1 MKKHDELKWFLIRKF
16 IEILLVVGVAEY
28 FITFAINSYVMPLVF
43 EYFFPDYDNIRMAG
57 SEAVVFLVV
66 MMVLLCLGAIGSVFP
81 FPINGIIHG
90 GIEEIQSGLSQ
101 VMYSMDETTSVYTL
115 DRYNAILLF
124 LTGFALIAIVAAPY
138 ILGALCFAKIT
149 IKEFRAIQEERE
161 QQQRDFDKKRNLM
174 LSDIAHDLRTPM
186 TTVNGYAKALADGM
200 VTDETKKQEYLNA
213 IQNKS
218 VRMNELI
225 NLLFE
230 YVKLDSEGFRLD
242 KTKLDLCELL
252 RENAA
257 LAYSDIEEAGMDF
270 EVQIPEEPYY
280 INADSIQ
287 LSRVVT
293 NLLNNAIRHNPK
305 GTTITLSMKEE
316 AAGVRVV
323 VADDGNAIPDDISG
337 HIFEPFAKGDSSRRS
352 GGSGLGLS
360 IAKKVINMH
369 GWDLKFVSK
378 PDDRNTKAFVIWIK
392 KDKQD
397 YIYG

>member
-1 MKKHDELKWFLIRKF
+1 MKKHDDLKWFLIRKF
-16 IEILLVVGVAEY
+16 IKILIVVGVTEY
-28 FITFAINSYVMPLVF
+28 FITFVINLYVMPVLF
-43 EYFFPDYDNIRMAG
+43 DYFFPDYGKIRIAA
-57 SEAVVFLVV
+57 SEMVLFLVV
-66 MMVLLCLGAIGSVFP
+66 MLVLLCLGAIGSIFP
-81 FPINGIIHG
+81 FPFSGIMRSAL
-90 GIEEIQSGLSQ
+90 ENIQNGLSQ
-101 VMYSMDETTSVYTL
+101 VMSSINETTSIYA
-115 DRYNAILLF
+115 RGRRNAVFLF
-124 LTGFALIAIVAAPY
+124 LTVFVLIVVVVTPY
-138 ILGALCFAKIT
+138 IAGAFCFARIT
-149 IKEFRAIQEERE
+149 VKQFRIIQKERE
-161 QQQRDFDKKRNLM
+161 EQQRDFDRKRNLM

-186 TTVNGYAKALADGM
+186 TTVNGYARALADGM
-200 VTDETKKQEYLNA
+200 VTDEAKRQEYLKA

-242 KTKLDLCELL
+242 KTRLDLCELL

-257 LAYSDIEEAGMDF
+257 LVYSDVEDAEMNF
-270 EVQIPEEPYY
+270 EVSIPEEPYY

-287 LSRVVT
+287 FSRVVT

-305 GTTITLSMKEE
+305 GTTIVLSMEE
-316 AAGVRVV
+316 ETAGVRIII
-323 VADDGNAIPDDISG
+323 ADDGNVIPDDISRN
-337 HIFEPFAKGDSSRRS
+337 IFEPFAKGDSSRRS

-369 GWDLKFVSK
+369 GWDLKFVSR

>member
-1 MKKHDELKWFLIRKF
+1 MKKYDELKWFLIRKF

-57 SEAVVFLVV
+57 SEAVAFLVV

-90 GIEEIQSGLSQ
+90 GIEEIQSRLSQ

-124 LTGFALIAIVAAPY
+124 LTGFALVAIVAAPY

-230 YVKLDSEGFRLD
+230 YAKLDSEGFRLD

-270 EVQIPEEPYY
+270 EVRIPEEPYY

-316 AAGVRVV
+316 AAGVMVV
-323 VADDGNAIPDDISG
+323 VADDGNTIPDDISG

-360 IAKKVINMH
+360 VAKKVINMH

>member
-1 MKKHDELKWFLIRKF
+1 MKKYDELKWFLIRKF

-57 SEAVVFLVV
+57 SEAVAFFVV

-101 VMYSMDETTSVYTL
+101 IMYSMDETTSVYTL

-230 YVKLDSEGFRLD
+230 YAKLDSEGFRLD

-270 EVQIPEEPYY
+270 EVRIPEEPYY
-280 INADSIQ
+280 INVDSIQ

-316 AAGVRVV
+316 AAGVMVV
-323 VADDGNAIPDDISG
+323 VADDGNTIPDDISG

>member
-57 SEAVVFLVV
+57 AEAVAFLVV

-81 FPINGIIHG
+81 FPINGIIHS

-280 INADSIQ
+280 IDADSIQ

-323 VADDGNAIPDDISG
+323 VADDGNTIPDDISG

>member
-1 MKKHDELKWFLIRKF
+1 MKKHDDLKWFLIRKF
-16 IEILLVVGVAEY
+16 IEILIVVGVTEY
-28 FITFAINSYVMPLVF
+28 FITFVINLYVMPVLF
-43 EYFFPDYDNIRMAG
+43 DYFFPDYGNIRIAG
-57 SEAVVFLVV
+57 SEMVLFLVV
-66 MMVLLCLGAIGSVFP
+66 MLVLLCLGAVGSIFP
-81 FPINGIIHG
+81 FPFSGIMRSAL
-90 GIEEIQSGLSQ
+90 ENIQNGLSQ
-101 VMYSMDETTSVYTL
+101 VMSSINETTSIYAL
-115 DRYNAILLF
+115 GRMNAVLLF
-124 LTGFALIAIVAAPY
+124 LTVFVLIVVVVTPY
-138 ILGALCFAKIT
+138 IAGAFCFARIT
-149 IKEFRAIQEERE
+149 VKQFRIIQKERE
-161 QQQRDFDKKRNLM
+161 EQQRDFDRKRNLM

-186 TTVNGYAKALADGM
+186 TTVNGYARALADGM
-200 VTDETKKQEYLNA
+200 VTDEAKRQEYLKA

-242 KTKLDLCELL
+242 KTRLDLCELL

-257 LAYSDIEEAGMDF
+257 LVYSDVEDAEMNF
-270 EVQIPEEPYY
+270 EVSIPEEPYY

-287 LSRVVT
+287 FSRVVT

-305 GTTITLSMKEE
+305 ETTIVLSMEE
-316 AAGVRVV
+316 ETAGVRIII
-323 VADDGNAIPDDISG
+323 ADDGNVIPDDISRN
-337 HIFEPFAKGDSSRRS
+337 IFEPFAKGDSSRRS

-369 GWDLKFVSK
+369 GWDLKFVSR

>member
-1 MKKHDELKWFLIRKF
+1 MKKHDDLKWFLIRKF
-16 IEILLVVGVAEY
+16 IEILIVVGVTEY
-28 FITFAINSYVMPLVF
+28 FITFVINLYVMPVLF
-43 EYFFPDYDNIRMAG
+43 DYFFPDYGKIRIAA
-57 SEAVVFLVV
+57 SEMVLFLVV
-66 MMVLLCLGAIGSVFP
+66 MLVLLCLGAVGSIFP
-81 FPINGIIHG
+81 FPFSGIMRSAL
-90 GIEEIQSGLSQ
+90 ENIQNGLSQ
-101 VMYSMDETTSVYTL
+101 VMSSINETTSIYAL
-115 DRYNAILLF
+115 GRMNAVLLF
-124 LTGFALIAIVAAPY
+124 LTVFVLIVVVVTPY
-138 ILGALCFAKIT
+138 IAGAFCFARIT
-149 IKEFRAIQEERE
+149 VKQFRIIQKERE
-161 QQQRDFDKKRNLM
+161 EQQRDFDRKRNLM

-186 TTVNGYAKALADGM
+186 TTVNGYARALADGM
-200 VTDETKKQEYLNA
+200 VTDEAKRQEYLKA

-242 KTKLDLCELL
+242 KTRLDLCELL

-257 LAYSDIEEAGMDF
+257 LVYSDVEDAEMNF
-270 EVQIPEEPYY
+270 EVSIPEEPYY

-287 LSRVVT
+287 FSRVVT

-305 GTTITLSMKEE
+305 GTTIVLSMEE
-316 AAGVRVV
+316 ETAGVRIII
-323 VADDGNAIPDDISG
+323 ADDGNVIPDDISRN
-337 HIFEPFAKGDSSRRS
+337 IFEPFAKGDSSRRS

-369 GWDLKFVSK
+369 GWDLKFVSR

-392 KDKQD
+392 NDKQD

>member
-1 MKKHDELKWFLIRKF
+1 MKKHDDLKWFLIRKF
-16 IEILLVVGVAEY
+16 IEILIVVGVTEY
-28 FITFAINSYVMPLVF
+28 FITFVINLYVMPVLF
-43 EYFFPDYDNIRMAG
+43 DYFFPDYGNIRIAG
-57 SEAVVFLVV
+57 SEMVLFLVV
-66 MMVLLCLGAIGSVFP
+66 MLVLLCLGAVGSIFP
-81 FPINGIIHG
+81 FPFSGIMRSAL
-90 GIEEIQSGLSQ
+90 ENIQNGLSQ
-101 VMYSMDETTSVYTL
+101 VMSSINETTSIYAL
-115 DRYNAILLF
+115 GRMNAVLLF
-124 LTGFALIAIVAAPY
+124 LTVFVLIVVVVTPY
-138 ILGALCFAKIT
+138 IAGAFCFARIT
-149 IKEFRAIQEERE
+149 VKQFRIIQKERE
-161 QQQRDFDKKRNLM
+161 EQQRDFDRKRNLM

-186 TTVNGYAKALADGM
+186 TTVNGYARALADGM
-200 VTDETKKQEYLNA
+200 VTDEAKRQEYLKA

-242 KTKLDLCELL
+242 KTRLDLCELL

-257 LAYSDIEEAGMDF
+257 LVYSDVEDAEMNF
-270 EVQIPEEPYY
+270 EVSIPEEPYY

-287 LSRVVT
+287 FSRVVT

-305 GTTITLSMKEE
+305 GTTIVLSMEE
-316 AAGVRVV
+316 ETAGVRIII
-323 VADDGNAIPDDISG
+323 ADDGNVIPDDISRN
-337 HIFEPFAKGDSSRRS
+337 IFEPFAKGDSSRRS

-360 IAKKVINMH
+360 IAKKIINIH
-369 GWDLKFVSK
+369 GWDLKFMSR

>member
-1 MKKHDELKWFLIRKF
+1 MKKYDELKWFLIRKF

-57 SEAVVFLVV
+57 SEAVAFFVV

-90 GIEEIQSGLSQ
+90 GIEEIQSRLSQ
-101 VMYSMDETTSVYTL
+101 VMYFMDETTSVYTL

-124 LTGFALIAIVAAPY
+124 LTGFALVAIVAAPY

-230 YVKLDSEGFRLD
+230 YAKLDSEGFRLD

>member
-1 MKKHDELKWFLIRKF
+1 MKKYDELKWFLIRKF

-57 SEAVVFLVV
+57 SEAVAFLVV

-90 GIEEIQSGLSQ
+90 GIEEIQSRLSQ

-124 LTGFALIAIVAAPY
+124 LTGFALVAIVAAPY

-230 YVKLDSEGFRLD
+230 YAKLDSEGFRLD

-270 EVQIPEEPYY
+270 EVRIPEEPYY

-316 AAGVRVV
+316 AAGVMVV
-323 VADDGNAIPDDISG
+323 VADDGNTIPDDISG

>member
-57 SEAVVFLVV
+57 SEAVAFLVV

-138 ILGALCFAKIT
+138 ILGALCFAKII

-230 YVKLDSEGFRLD
+230 YAKLDSEGFRLD

-257 LAYSDIEEAGMDF
+257 LVYSDIEEAGMDF
-270 EVQIPEEPYY
+270 EVRIPEEPYY

-316 AAGVRVV
+316 AAGVMVV
-323 VADDGNAIPDDISG
+323 VADDGNTIPDDISG

>member
-1 MKKHDELKWFLIRKF
+1 MKKHDDLKWFLIRKF
-16 IEILLVVGVAEY
+16 IEILIVVGVTEY
-28 FITFAINSYVMPLVF
+28 FITFVINLYVMPVLF
-43 EYFFPDYDNIRMAG
+43 DYFFPDYGNIRIAG
-57 SEAVVFLVV
+57 SEMVLFLVV
-66 MMVLLCLGAIGSVFP
+66 MLVLLCLGAVGSIFP
-81 FPINGIIHG
+81 FPFSGIMRSAL
-90 GIEEIQSGLSQ
+90 ENIQNGLSQ
-101 VMYSMDETTSVYTL
+101 VMSSINETTSIYAL
-115 DRYNAILLF
+115 GRMNAVLLF
-124 LTGFALIAIVAAPY
+124 LTVFVLIVVVVTPY
-138 ILGALCFAKIT
+138 IAGAFCFARIT
-149 IKEFRAIQEERE
+149 VKQFRIIQKESEE
-161 QQQRDFDKKRNLM
+161 QQRDFDRKRNLM

-186 TTVNGYAKALADGM
+186 TTVNGYARALADGM
-200 VTDETKKQEYLNA
+200 VTDEAKRQEYLKA

-242 KTKLDLCELL
+242 KTRLDLCELL

-257 LAYSDIEEAGMDF
+257 LVYSDVEDAEMNF
-270 EVQIPEEPYY
+270 EVSIPEEPYY

-287 LSRVVT
+287 FSRVVT

-305 GTTITLSMKEE
+305 GTTIVLSMEE
-316 AAGVRVV
+316 ETVGVRIII
-323 VADDGNAIPDDISG
+323 ADDGNVIPDDISRN
-337 HIFEPFAKGDSSRRS
+337 IFEPFAKGDSSRRS

-369 GWDLKFVSK
+369 GWDLKFVSR

>member
-1 MKKHDELKWFLIRKF
+1 MKKHDDLKWFLIRKF
-16 IEILLVVGVAEY
+16 IEILIVVGVTEY
-28 FITFAINSYVMPLVF
+28 FITFVINLYVMPVLF
-43 EYFFPDYDNIRMAG
+43 DYFFPDYGKIRIAG
-57 SEAVVFLVV
+57 SEMVLFLVV
-66 MMVLLCLGAIGSVFP
+66 MLVLLCLGAIGSIFP
-81 FPINGIIHG
+81 FPFSGIMHSAL
-90 GIEEIQSGLSQ
+90 ENIQNGLSQ
-101 VMYSMDETTSVYTL
+101 VMSSINETTSIYAL
-115 DRYNAILLF
+115 GRMNAVLLF
-124 LTGFALIAIVAAPY
+124 LTVFVLVVVVVTPY
-138 ILGALCFAKIT
+138 IAGAFCFARIT
-149 IKEFRAIQEERE
+149 VKQFRIIQKERE
-161 QQQRDFDKKRNLM
+161 EQQRDFDRKRNLM

-186 TTVNGYAKALADGM
+186 TTVNGYARALADGM
-200 VTDETKKQEYLNA
+200 VTDEAKRQEYLKA

-242 KTKLDLCELL
+242 KTRLDLCELL

-257 LAYSDIEEAGMDF
+257 LVYSDVEDAEMNF
-270 EVQIPEEPYY
+270 EVSIPEEPYY

-287 LSRVVT
+287 FSRVVT

-305 GTTITLSMKEE
+305 ETTIVLSMEE
-316 AAGVRVV
+316 ETAGVRIII
-323 VADDGNAIPDDISG
+323 ADDGNVIPDDISRN
-337 HIFEPFAKGDSSRRS
+337 IFEPFAKGDSSRRS

-369 GWDLKFVSK
+369 GWDLTFVSR

>member
-1 MKKHDELKWFLIRKF
+1 MKKYDELKWFLIRKF

-57 SEAVVFLVV
+57 SEAVAFLVV

-124 LTGFALIAIVAAPY
+124 LTGFALVAIVAAPY

-200 VTDETKKQEYLNA
+200 VTDESKKQEYLNA

-230 YVKLDSEGFRLD
+230 YAKLDSEGFRLD

-270 EVQIPEEPYY
+270 EVRIPEEPYY

-293 NLLNNAIRHNPK
+293 NLLNNAVRHNPK

-316 AAGVRVV
+316 AAGVMVV
-323 VADDGNAIPDDISG
+323 VADDGNTIPDDISG

-360 IAKKVINMH
+360 IAKKVIDMH

>member
-57 SEAVVFLVV
+57 SEAVAFLVV
-66 MMVLLCLGAIGSVFP
+66 MMVHLCLGAIGSVFP

-90 GIEEIQSGLSQ
+90 GIEEIQSRLSQ

-124 LTGFALIAIVAAPY
+124 LTGFALVAIVAVPY

-230 YVKLDSEGFRLD
+230 YAKLDSEGFRLD

>member
-57 SEAVVFLVV
+57 SEAVAFLVV

-115 DRYNAILLF
+115 DRYNAVLLF

-323 VADDGNAIPDDISG
+323 VADDGNTIPDDISG

>member
-1 MKKHDELKWFLIRKF
+1 MKKHDDLKWFLIRKF
-16 IEILLVVGVAEY
+16 IEILIVVGVTEY
-28 FITFAINSYVMPLVF
+28 FITFVINLYVMPVLF
-43 EYFFPDYDNIRMAG
+43 DYFFPDYGNIRIAG
-57 SEAVVFLVV
+57 SEMVLFLVV
-66 MMVLLCLGAIGSVFP
+66 MLVLLCLGAVGSIFP
-81 FPINGIIHG
+81 FPFSGIMRSAL
-90 GIEEIQSGLSQ
+90 ENIQNGLSQ
-101 VMYSMDETTSVYTL
+101 VMSSINETTSIYAL
-115 DRYNAILLF
+115 GRMNAVLLF
-124 LTGFALIAIVAAPY
+124 LTVFVLIVVVVTPY
-138 ILGALCFAKIT
+138 IAGAFCFARIT
-149 IKEFRAIQEERE
+149 VKQFRIIQKESEE
-161 QQQRDFDKKRNLM
+161 QQKDFDRKRNLM

-186 TTVNGYAKALADGM
+186 TTVNGYARALADGM
-200 VTDETKKQEYLNA
+200 VTDEAKRQEYLKA

-242 KTKLDLCELL
+242 KTRLDLCELL

-257 LAYSDIEEAGMDF
+257 LVYSDVEDAEMNF
-270 EVQIPEEPYY
+270 EVSIPEEPYY

-287 LSRVVT
+287 FSRVVT

-305 GTTITLSMKEE
+305 GTTIVLSMEE
-316 AAGVRVV
+316 ETAGVRIII
-323 VADDGNAIPDDISG
+323 ADDGNVIPDDISRN
-337 HIFEPFAKGDSSRRS
+337 IFEPFAKGDSSRRS

-369 GWDLKFVSK
+369 GWDLKFVSR

>member
-57 SEAVVFLVV
+57 SEAVAFLVV

-138 ILGALCFAKIT
+138 ILGALCFAKII

-230 YVKLDSEGFRLD
+230 YAKLDSEGFRLD

-257 LAYSDIEEAGMDF
+257 LVYSDIEEAGMDF
-270 EVQIPEEPYY
+270 EVRIPEEPYY

-305 GTTITLSMKEE
+305 GTAITLSMKEE
-316 AAGVRVV
+316 AAGVMVV
-323 VADDGNAIPDDISG
+323 VADDGNTIPDDISG

>member
-57 SEAVVFLVV
+57 SEAVAFLVV

-124 LTGFALIAIVAAPY
+124 LTGFALVAIVAAPY
-138 ILGALCFAKIT
+138 ILGALCFVKIT

-230 YVKLDSEGFRLD
+230 YAKLDSEGFRLD

>member
-57 SEAVVFLVV
+57 SEAVAFLVV

-90 GIEEIQSGLSQ
+90 GIEEIQSRLSQ

-124 LTGFALIAIVAAPY
+124 LTGFALVAIVAVPY

-230 YVKLDSEGFRLD
+230 YAKLDSEGFRLD

>member
-1 MKKHDELKWFLIRKF
+1 MKKHDDLKWFLIKKF
-16 IEILLVVGVAEY
+16 IEILLIVGIAEY
-28 FITFAINSYVMPLVF
+28 FITFVINLYVMPLLF
-43 EYFFPDYDNIRMAG
+43 GYFFPDYGNIRIAG
-57 SEAVVFLVV
+57 SEVVLFLVV
-66 MMVLLCLGAIGSVFP
+66 MLVLLCLGAIGSVFP

-90 GIEEIQSGLSQ
+90 GLEEIQSGLSRI
-101 VMYSMDETTSVYTL
+101 MSSIDETTSIYTL
-115 DRYNAILLF
+115 GRVKAALLF
-124 LTGFALIAIVAAPY
+124 LTVFVLIVIIAAPY
-138 ILGALCFAKIT
+138 ILGAFCFAKIT
-149 IKEFRAIQEERE
+149 VKEFREIQKERE
-161 QQQRDFDKKRNLM
+161 QQQREFDRKRNLM

-200 VTDETKKQEYLNA
+200 VTDEAKRQEYLNA

-230 YVKLDSEGFRLD
+230 YVKLDSDGFSLD

-257 LAYSDIEEAGMDF
+257 LVYSDVEDAGMSF
-270 EVQIPEEPYY
+270 EVSIPEEPYY
-280 INADSIQ
+280 INADYIQ

-293 NLLNNAIRHNPK
+293 NLLNNAIRHNPQ
-305 GTTITLSMKEE
+305 GTTIVLSMKEE
-316 AAGVRVV
+316 TEGVRIVI
-323 VADDGNAIPDDISG
+323 ADDGKVIPDDVSG

>member
-57 SEAVVFLVV
+57 SEAVAFLVV

-81 FPINGIIHG
+81 FPINGIIHD
-90 GIEEIQSGLSQ
+90 GIKEIQSGLSQ

-200 VTDETKKQEYLNA
+200 VTDVTKKQEYLNA

-230 YVKLDSEGFRLD
+230 YAKLDSEGFRLD

-323 VADDGNAIPDDISG
+323 VADDGNTIPDDISG

>member
-1 MKKHDELKWFLIRKF
+1 MKKHDDLKWFLIRKF
-16 IEILLVVGVAEY
+16 IEILIVVGVTEY
-28 FITFAINSYVMPLVF
+28 FITFVINLYVMPVLF
-43 EYFFPDYDNIRMAG
+43 DYFFPDYGNIRIAG
-57 SEAVVFLVV
+57 SEMVLFLVV
-66 MMVLLCLGAIGSVFP
+66 MLVLLCLGAVGSIFP
-81 FPINGIIHG
+81 FPFSGIMRSAL
-90 GIEEIQSGLSQ
+90 ENIQNGLSQ
-101 VMYSMDETTSVYTL
+101 VMSSINETTSIYAL
-115 DRYNAILLF
+115 GRMNAVLLF
-124 LTGFALIAIVAAPY
+124 LTVFVLIVVVVTPY
-138 ILGALCFAKIT
+138 IAGAFCFARIT
-149 IKEFRAIQEERE
+149 VKQFRIIQKERE
-161 QQQRDFDKKRNLM
+161 EQQRDFDRKRNLM

-186 TTVNGYAKALADGM
+186 TTVNGYARALADGM
-200 VTDETKKQEYLNA
+200 VTDEAKRQEYLKA

-242 KTKLDLCELL
+242 KTRLDLCELL

-257 LAYSDIEEAGMDF
+257 LVYSDVEDAEMNL
-270 EVQIPEEPYY
+270 EVSIPEEPYY

-287 LSRVVT
+287 FSRVVT

-305 GTTITLSMKEE
+305 GTTIVLSMEE
-316 AAGVRVV
+316 ETAGVRIII
-323 VADDGNAIPDDISG
+323 ADDGNVIPDDISG
-337 HIFEPFAKGDSSRRS
+337 NIFEPFAKGDSSRRS

-369 GWDLKFVSK
+369 GWDLKFVSR

>member
-57 SEAVVFLVV
+57 SEAVAFLVV

-81 FPINGIIHG
+81 FPINGIIHD
-90 GIEEIQSGLSQ
+90 GIKEIQSGLSQ

-230 YVKLDSEGFRLD
+230 YAKLDSEGFKLD

-257 LAYSDIEEAGMDF
+257 LAYSDIEGAGMDF

-323 VADDGNAIPDDISG
+323 VADDGNTIPDDISG

-369 GWDLKFVSK
+369 GWNLKFVSK

>member
-57 SEAVVFLVV
+57 SEAVAFFVV

-138 ILGALCFAKIT
+138 ILGALCFAKII

-230 YVKLDSEGFRLD
+230 YAKLDSEGFRLD

-270 EVQIPEEPYY
+270 EVRIPEEPYY

-316 AAGVRVV
+316 AAGVMVV
-323 VADDGNAIPDDISG
+323 VADDGNTIPDDISG

>member
-57 SEAVVFLVV
+57 SEAVAFLVV

-323 VADDGNAIPDDISG
+323 VADDGNTIPDDISG

>member
-1 MKKHDELKWFLIRKF
+1 MKKYDELKWFLIRKF

-57 SEAVVFLVV
+57 SEAVAFLVV

-90 GIEEIQSGLSQ
+90 GIEEIQSRLSQ

-124 LTGFALIAIVAAPY
+124 LTGFALVAIVAAPY

-270 EVQIPEEPYY
+270 EVRIPEEPYY

-287 LSRVVT
+287 LSRVMT

-316 AAGVRVV
+316 AAGVMVV
-323 VADDGNAIPDDISG
+323 VADDGNTIPDDISG

>member
-1 MKKHDELKWFLIRKF
+1 MKKHDDLKWFLIRKF
-16 IEILLVVGVAEY
+16 IEILIVVGVTEY
-28 FITFAINSYVMPLVF
+28 FITFVINLYVMPVLF
-43 EYFFPDYDNIRMAG
+43 DYFFPDYGNIRIAG
-57 SEAVVFLVV
+57 SEMVLFLVV
-66 MMVLLCLGAIGSVFP
+66 MLVLLCLGAVGSIFP
-81 FPINGIIHG
+81 FPFSGIMRSAL
-90 GIEEIQSGLSQ
+90 ENIQNGLSQ
-101 VMYSMDETTSVYTL
+101 VMSSINETTSIYAL
-115 DRYNAILLF
+115 GRMNAVLLF
-124 LTGFALIAIVAAPY
+124 LTVFVLIVVVVTPY
-138 ILGALCFAKIT
+138 IAGAFCFARIT
-149 IKEFRAIQEERE
+149 VKQFRIIQKESEE
-161 QQQRDFDKKRNLM
+161 QQRDFDRKRNLM

-186 TTVNGYAKALADGM
+186 TTVNGYARALADGM
-200 VTDETKKQEYLNA
+200 VTDEAKRQEYLKA

-242 KTKLDLCELL
+242 KTRLDLCELL

-257 LAYSDIEEAGMDF
+257 LVYSDVEDAEMNF
-270 EVQIPEEPYY
+270 EVSIPEEPYY

-287 LSRVVT
+287 FSRVVT

-305 GTTITLSMKEE
+305 ETTIVLSMEE
-316 AAGVRVV
+316 ETAGVRIII
-323 VADDGNAIPDDISG
+323 ADDGNVIPDDISRN
-337 HIFEPFAKGDSSRRS
+337 IFEPFAKGDSSRRS

-369 GWDLKFVSK
+369 GWDLKFVSR

>member
-57 SEAVVFLVV
+57 SEAVAFFVV

-138 ILGALCFAKIT
+138 ILGALCFAKII

-200 VTDETKKQEYLNA
+200 VTDETKKQEYLNV

-230 YVKLDSEGFRLD
+230 YAKLDSEGFRLD

-270 EVQIPEEPYY
+270 EVRIPEEPYY

-316 AAGVRVV
+316 AAGVMVV
-323 VADDGNAIPDDISG
+323 VADDGNTIPDDISG

-360 IAKKVINMH
+360 IAKKVIDMH

>member
-57 SEAVVFLVV
+57 SEAVAFLVV

-124 LTGFALIAIVAAPY
+124 LTGFALVAIVAAPY
-138 ILGALCFAKIT
+138 ILGALCFVKIT

-230 YVKLDSEGFRLD
+230 YAKLDSEGFRLD

-293 NLLNNAIRHNPK
+293 NLLNNAVRHNPK

>member
-57 SEAVVFLVV
+57 SEAVAFFVV

-90 GIEEIQSGLSQ
+90 GIEEIQSRLSQ
-101 VMYSMDETTSVYTL
+101 VMYFMDETTSVYTL

-124 LTGFALIAIVAAPY
+124 LTGFALVAIVAAPY

-230 YVKLDSEGFRLD
+230 YAKLDSEGFRLD

-360 IAKKVINMH
+360 IAKKVIDMH